1 MAAHAICDALLSAAG
16 LGDLGQNFGTS
27 RPQWA
32 GAPGTVLLRETF
44 RLVSEAGFVI
54 GNVAVQ
60 VIGPRPKIALRRA
73 EAEKVMS
80 EVLSGAPVSL
90 SATTTDGLGLT
101 GRGEG
106 LAAIATALVV
116 PAPPGTLLLS
126 LAVSLSLY
134 TVTLQF
140 HDTAT
145 RTVRAFAPLEP
156 GQVSVY
162 LCGATVQAPPHIGH
176 LRSGVCFD
184 VAIRWLEA
192 SGYRVTYCRNVTDVD
207 DKILRTA
214 AREGVAPWIVA
225 ERNQRAF
232 TWAYDA
238 VGCRP
243 PDIEPRATGHVPEMI
258 VLMRRLIEG
267 AHAYPAGGDVYF
279 DVRSFPAY
287 GALSGQRLDQMRP
300 AEDSDDAGL
309 KRDPRDF
316 ALWKAAKPGEPY
328 WETPWGPG
336 RPGWHLECSA
346 MSTKYLGPTF
356 DIHCGGMDL
365 IFPHHENEIAQSQA
379 AGDGF
384 ARYWLHNGL
393 LGMAGEKM
401 SKSLGNSLLVTDVLT
416 RVRPAELRYYL
427 VQAHYRS
434 MLEFSEEALEEA
446 VAAYQRIERFVLRA
460 AEVLGSLG
468 LDVTRPGLG
477 DDGNEEL
484 PVSFRSA
491 MDDDLAVPA
500 ALAAVHACVRDGNQ
514 ALAASDKTGARA
526 SLVRLRAMLDVLGLD
541 PLAPQWSGAS
551 AGTGAGS
558 GERLRQV
565 IGSLVKLTLDQRDAA
580 RARRDYATADA
591 IRDGLEE
598 IGVMVEDTPQGPR
611 WELKH

>member
-1 MAAHAICDALLSAAG
+1 
-16 LGDLGQNFGTS
+16 
-27 RPQWA
+27 
-32 GAPGTVLLRETF
+32 
-44 RLVSEAGFVI
+44 
-54 GNVAVQ
+54 
-60 VIGPRPKIALRRA
+60 
-73 EAEKVMS
+73 
-80 EVLSGAPVSL
+80 
-90 SATTTDGLGLT
+90 
-101 GRGEG
+101 
-106 LAAIATALVV
+106 
-116 PAPPGTLLLS
+116 
-126 LAVSLSLY
+126 
-134 TVTLQF
+134 VTLQF

-145 RTVRAFAPLEP
+145 RTVREFAPLTP

-176 LRSGVCFD
+176 LRSAVCFD
-184 VAIRWLEA
+184 VLIRWLEA
-192 SGYRVTYCRNVTDVD
+192 SGYRVTFCRNVTDVE

-214 AREGVAPWIVA
+214 ASEGVAPWIVA
-225 ERNQRAF
+225 ERNERAF

-243 PDIEPRATGHVPEMI
+243 PDIEPRATGHIPEMI

-267 AHAYPAGGDVYF
+267 QHAYPAGGDVYF
-279 DVRSFPAY
+279 DVHSFPEY

-300 AEDSDDAGL
+300 AEDSDDMGL

-365 IFPHHENEIAQSQA
+365 IFPHHENEIAQSKA

-393 LGMAGEKM
+393 LGLAGEKM

-468 LDVTRPGLG
+468 LDMTQPGLG
-477 DDGNEEL
+477 DDDNEEL
-484 PVSFRSA
+484 PTSFRSA
-491 MDDDLAVPA
+491 MDEDLAVPA

-514 ALAASDKTGARA
+514 ALAASDKTGVRA
-526 SLVRLRAMLDVLGLD
+526 SLIRLRAMLGVLGLD
-541 PLAPQWSGAS
+541 PLSPHWSGSAAGPGAAS
-551 AGTGAGS
+551 A
-558 GERLRQV
+558 ERLRQV

-598 IGVMVEDTPQGPR
+598 IGVIVEDTPQGPR
-611 WELKH
+611 WELKR

>member
-1 MAAHAICDALLSAAG
+1 
-16 LGDLGQNFGTS
+16 
-27 RPQWA
+27 
-32 GAPGTVLLRETF
+32 
-44 RLVSEAGFVI
+44 
-54 GNVAVQ
+54 
-60 VIGPRPKIALRRA
+60 
-73 EAEKVMS
+73 
-80 EVLSGAPVSL
+80 
-90 SATTTDGLGLT
+90 
-101 GRGEG
+101 
-106 LAAIATALVV
+106 
-116 PAPPGTLLLS
+116 
-126 LAVSLSLY
+126 
-134 TVTLQF
+134 VTLQF

-145 RTVRAFAPLEP
+145 RTVREFVPLTP
-156 GQVSVY
+156 GEVSVY

-176 LRSGVCFD
+176 LRSAVCFD
-184 VAIRWLEA
+184 VLIRWLEA
-192 SGYRVTYCRNVTDVD
+192 SGHRVTFCRNVTDVE

-214 AREGVAPWIVA
+214 AGEGVPPWIVA

-243 PDIEPRATGHVPEMI
+243 PDIEPRATGHIPEMI

-267 AHAYPAGGDVYF
+267 QHAYPAGGDVYF
-279 DVRSFPAY
+279 DVHSYPFY

-300 AEDSDDAGL
+300 AEDSDDTGR

-346 MSTKYLGPTF
+346 MSTKYLGSTF

-365 IFPHHENEIAQSQA
+365 IFPHHENEIAQSKA

-393 LGMAGEKM
+393 LGLAGEKM

-460 AEVLGSLG
+460 AEVLGDLALG
-468 LDVTRPGLG
+468 LDVGHAAPGLDVG
-477 DDGNEEL
+477 HAALDVGHPGPGEDDADGI
-484 PVSFRSA
+484 PTSFRSA

-514 ALAASDKTGARA
+514 ALAASDKAGARG
-526 SLVRLRAMLDVLGLD
+526 SLIRLRAMLDVLGLD
-541 PLAPQWSGAS
+541 PLAPHWSGAP
-551 AGTGAGS
+551 AGS
-558 GERLRQV
+558 GDRLRQV
-565 IGSLVKLTLDQRDAA
+565 VGSLVKLTLEQRDAA

-598 IGVMVEDTPQGPR
+598 IGVIVEDAPQGPR
-611 WELKH
+611 WELKR